1 MPTDKAKRL
10 QLLRKTAQWIG
21 WSVLVVCL
29 VHALMRAPSIPFY
42 IALVVG
48 IAFLWLGYELRA
60 LEFHRKH
67 THAKWY
73 QLGFL
78 SVAYTLIG
86 VIKGG
91 HAVSRAA
98 RNPRGFD
105 HRQHSKEL
113 SDKIARGSRWNEQM
127 TDYQQGHSPWSP
139 D

>member
-1 MPTDKAKRL
+1 MPNDTAKRL
-10 QLLRKTAQWIG
+10 QLLRKTALWIG
-21 WSVLVVCL
+21 WSVLAVCL
-29 VHALMRAPSIPFY
+29 VHALMRTPSIPFY
-42 IALVVG
+42 IALAVG

-78 SVAYTLIG
+78 SIAYTLIG

-91 HAVSRAA
+91 RFVNHALR
-98 RNPRGFD
+98 RPRGVDYRQRFD
-105 HRQHSKEL
+105 DSEESARQ
-113 SDKIARGSRWNEQM
+113 RRWHEQM
-127 TDYQQGHSPWSP
+127 SDYQQGHSPWSP